1 MMLDEEKKR
10 FIDDHFREAPSLD
23 SDTLTELKTS
33 EELHYLADIANWDI
47 HVSLL
52 QWIAEQPLCSQATA
66 RMMFWRAQPNDFVC
80 YDWDAETV
88 NYGGDT
94 FFLIKTIMENDQKGF
109 YRQTDIFYDPA
120 MDMPKDEPPIPDFM
134 FEPVQGH
141 APYFVYDKAEI
152 RSWFGEYLEK
162 KIRSCDSAIDLF
174 NIAFFEKDPN
184 RARLILQHPLCDKG
198 TALMLFWRLR
208 TYARLYPVTEPILEE
223 IVRKI
228 GEDRY
233 REALAYDPKRDTR
246 INLRGVEKWRIPDNM
261 REPVGTASL
270 S

>member
-10 FIDDHFREAPSLD
+10 FIDDHFREDPSPD
-23 SDTLTELKTS
+23 FGKLTELKTS

-47 HVSLL
+47 HVPLL
-52 QWIAEQPLCSQATA
+52 QWIAEQSLCSRATA
-66 RMMFWRAQPNDFVC
+66 RMMFWRAQPDEFVC

-94 FFLIKTIMENDQKGF
+94 FYLIKTIVENDRKGF
-109 YRQTDIFYDPA
+109 YARTDIFYDPA
-120 MDMPKDEPPIPDFM
+120 MDMPEDELQVPDFM
-134 FEPVQGH
+134 FEPAQGH
-141 APYFVYDKAEI
+141 APYFVYEKAEI

-162 KIRSCDSAIDLF
+162 KIKNCDSAIDLF

-184 RARLILQHPLCDKG
+184 RAQLILQHQLCDKG

-208 TYARLYPVTEPILEE
+208 TYARLYPVTGPILDE
-223 IVRKI
+223 IVKKI
-228 GEDRY
+228 GDDKY

-246 INLRGVEKWRIPDNM
+246 INLTRIEKWGIPDSM
-261 REPVGTASL
+261 REPIGTAPAS
-270 S
+270 